1 MSLYQKYRPRDFNSL
16 IWQEFVKISLSN
28 ALSSWKI
35 VWAYLFYGSRGTGKT
50 TTARILARTLNCL
63 NPKKDWN
70 PCLECEN
77 CMAFD
82 RWELIDIIEIDAASN
97 TWVDNIREL
106 IEKAQF
112 QPTQA
117 RFKVYII
124 DEVHMLSKWAF
135 NALLKIL
142 EEPPSHVKFILA
154 TTEIQK
160 IPETIIS
167 RTQRYDFKKITDQDI
182 VDRLQHIA
190 VSEWILAE
198 NKALELIARLS
209 RWWLRDAISL
219 FEQYSIWQ
227 KLKLDYLMDNL
238 QLVWDEF
245 LTNFLKNLLSKDLNK
260 IKNDIDFLREK
271 GIDVRNFIEEFSF
284 FIRNTILENNI
295 ENSSEYLKIFLLLDD
310 IYSKIK
316 FVPNTF
322 LSFEISIYSYLVD
335 ENFIN
340 NSLDNETVISNIKK
354 SLEKKEKPK
363 QKVEDFWDIFS
374 ENIKLEDNDSDK
386 KSPEINDENID
397 YSSFDFTK
405 LVEEVKKDS
414 WKWFVAMSLKSCS
427 YNISWNNLN
436 LNANN
441 KFNYDKLS
449 TPEIKMYLIEKIQN
463 IFWFSL
469 DVFVFESENNNN
481 FINQSVWVF

>member
-1 MSLYQKYRPRDFNSL
+1 M
-16 IWQEFVKISLSN
+16 
-28 ALSSWKI
+28 
-35 VWAYLFYGSRGTGKT
+35 
-50 TTARILARTLNCL
+50 
-63 NPKKDWN
+63 
-70 PCLECEN
+70 
-77 CMAFD
+77 
-82 RWELIDIIEIDAASN
+82 
-97 TWVDNIREL
+97 
-106 IEKAQF
+106 
-112 QPTQA
+112 
-117 RFKVYII
+117 
-124 DEVHMLSKWAF
+124 
-135 NALLKIL
+135 
-142 EEPPSHVKFILA
+142 
-154 TTEIQK
+154 
-160 IPETIIS
+160 
-167 RTQRYDFKKITDQDI
+167 
-182 VDRLQHIA
+182 
-190 VSEWILAE
+190 
-198 NKALELIARLS
+198 
-209 RWWLRDAISL
+209 
-219 FEQYSIWQ
+219 
-227 KLKLDYLMDNL
+227 
-238 QLVWDEF
+238 
-245 LTNFLKNLLSKDLNK
+245 KNL
-260 IKNDIDFLREK
+260 
-271 GIDVRNFIEEFSF
+271 VF